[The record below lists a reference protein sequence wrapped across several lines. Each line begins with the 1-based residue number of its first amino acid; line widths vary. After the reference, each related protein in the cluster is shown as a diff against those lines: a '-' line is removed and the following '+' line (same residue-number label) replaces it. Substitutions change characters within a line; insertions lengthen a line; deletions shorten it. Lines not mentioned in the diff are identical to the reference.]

1 WIQTSWPNIQSYINV
16 SVHIHMIKTR
26 SDPDGRQR
34 FQMIAGPIQRTL
46 GNPKLLSDENKQDTI
61 ARLRDWQAVTG
72 QQTFLASDN
81 FIPEGAFKMKLV
93 KLSAMRNE
101 RSKKLFSL
109 ISALPSTA
117 ILRGGLAAILYA
129 LVFTG

>member
-1 WIQTSWPNIQSYINV
+1 
-16 SVHIHMIKTR
+16 
-26 SDPDGRQR
+26 
-34 FQMIAGPIQRTL
+34 MIAGLIQRTL

-129 LVFTG
+129 LVFTGFVPQRTTHSQKTIPDYKNARLPIDTRVADLLSD